1 MRVIDTR
8 IPMNP
13 NYEKLFATLRAP
25 EPPAGLTEKILS
37 RISRRE
43 RNILGAK
50 IAISACVF
58 GASVGVAVAG
68 YINLMASLSQSGF
81 FQIFSLMF
89 SDFSSMT
96 ANFPDFVLSIMESFP
111 IFTTAL
117 LLAGVMFAIW
127 SMAALIDEASLF
139 RRGRVSKF
147 FTAA

>member
-1 MRVIDTR
+1 
-8 IPMNP
+8 MNP
-13 NYEKLFATLRAP
+13 NYEKLFATLTSP

-43 RNILGAK
+43 RNVLGVK
-50 IAISACVF
+50 IAVSACVF

-68 YINLMASLSQSGF
+68 YINLVASLSRSGF
-81 FQIFSLMF
+81 FQIFSLIF
-89 SDFSSMT
+89 SDFSSMA
-96 ANFPDFVLSIMESFP
+96 ANFPDFAFSVMESFP

-139 RRGRVSKF
+139 QNWRHGRVSKL
-147 FTAA
+147 FTVA

>member
-1 MRVIDTR
+1 
-8 IPMNP
+8 MNP
-13 NYEKLFATLRAP
+13 NYEKLFATLTSP
-25 EPPAGLTEKILS
+25 KPPAGLTEKILA

-43 RNILGAK
+43 RNILGIK
-50 IAISACVF
+50 IAVSACVF

-96 ANFPDFVLSIMESFP
+96 ANFPDFAFSVMESFP

-139 RRGRVSKF
+139 QNWRHGRVGKL